1 MQHFTQAEIRHIED
15 RYQDFLKVIQNK
27 FDEGRLA
34 RIDKAFRFSNA
45 AHDGIKRKSGEP
57 YIIHPIAVAKIV
69 AKDLGLGATSIMAA
83 LLHDVVEDT
92 EYSVTDIENMFGEK
106 VARIV
111 DGLTKLSG
119 DFDSRQA
126 LTLKKMLMTLSDDVR
141 VILIKIA
148 DRLHNMQTLDSMLPH
163 KKLKIAGET
172 LYLYVPLAH
181 RLGLYAIKNELEEL
195 SFKYKHPEEYNQI
208 LYLLHNQE
216 EKRNYLVNEFIK
228 PIQEKLQI
236 EHIDS
241 IVSHRLK
248 STYSIWQ
255 KMQKK
260 GLSFNEIYD
269 LLAIRIVIKPKEGIS
284 EKRQCFDV
292 LSIVTDIYKPKP
304 DRIRDWITI
313 PKANGYESLHVTVMG
328 PQGKWVEVQI
338 RTERMDEVAEYGFAA
353 HYRYKD
359 ISTYESELETWIERI
374 RDHIRNPDS
383 DAFEF
388 LDDFKLNLYATEINV
403 FTPKGDMISLPQ
415 GSTIIDF
422 AYDIHTELGNKCIGA
437 KINLKLVPISH
448 VLQNG
453 DQVEILTS
461 ENQSPKL
468 EWLKFT
474 TTAKARS
481 KIKDAFKLE
490 KKKHIEKGKEMVEE
504 AIKDANE
511 PLTAN
516 NLKKIIA
523 HFNLNNKEQLY
534 SEVGMGFLE
543 LKNLNVILGKKSEN
557 KLVKYWN
564 ITFSRKKKEEPQSQQ
579 EIEEDDQ
586 NDELPGKKIDKKKPF
601 ILKEAQDNIT
611 YSLAKCCN
619 PIPGEQVIGYLST
632 DDHVIIHK
640 TDCKEIARFLSSHGE
655 RIITAEW
662 TKFKKQSYL
671 TRLKLDG
678 FDRVGIVNEVTNI
691 VSKEHNIN
699 MRSVKFDTHEG
710 IFEGDLFLYI
720 HNTEDLTNLIN
731 RLEKIKGINNV
742 SRDVN
747 LDD

>member
-1 MQHFTQAEIRHIED
+1 MQHFNKAEIRQIED
-15 RYQDFLKVIQNK
+15 RYQDFLKVIKDK
-27 FDEGRLA
+27 FDDKRLE
-34 RIDKAFRFSNA
+34 RIEKAFRFANA

-57 YIIHPIAVAKIV
+57 YIIHPIAVARIV
-69 AKDLGLGATSIMAA
+69 AKNLGLGATSICAA
-83 LLHDVVEDT
+83 ILHDVVEDT
-92 EYSVTDIENMFGEK
+92 EYSINDIENMFGEK

-148 DRLHNMQTLDSMLPH
+148 DRLHNMQTLDSMPPH
-163 KKLKIAGET
+163 KKIKIAGET

-195 SFKYKHPEEYNQI
+195 SFKYKHPEEYNKI
-208 LYLLHNQE
+208 LLMLHNQE
-216 EKRNYLVNEFIK
+216 EKRNYLVNEFIR
-228 PIQEKLQI
+228 PIKEKLEEEKI
-236 EHIDS
+236 ES
-241 IVSHRLK
+241 TVTNRLK

-260 GLSFNEIYD
+260 GVTFNEIYD
-269 LLAIRIVIKPKEGIS
+269 ILAVRIVIKARPGIS

-292 LSIVTDIYKPKP
+292 LSLITDIYKPRP
-304 DRIRDWITI
+304 DRIRDWITL

-338 RTERMDEVAEYGFAA
+338 RTERMDEIAEHGFAA

-359 ISTYESELETWIERI
+359 ISTFENELDTWIERI
-374 RDHIRNPDS
+374 REHLRSPDS

-388 LDDFKLNLYATEINV
+388 LDDFKLNLYASEINL
-403 FTPKGDMISLPQ
+403 FTPKGDMVSLPQ

-422 AYDIHTELGNKCIGA
+422 AYEIHTDLGNKCIGA
-437 KINLKLVPISH
+437 KINFKLVPISH
-448 VLQNG
+448 VLENG
-453 DQVEILTS
+453 DQIEILTS
-461 ENQSPKL
+461 EKQTPKL
-468 EWLKFT
+468 EWLKFAT
-474 TTAKARS
+474 TTKARA

-490 KKKHIEKGKEMVEE
+490 KKKHVDKGKEMVE
-504 AIKDANE
+504 DALKAAKA
-511 PLTAN
+511 PITSN

-523 HFNLNNKEQLY
+523 HFNLNNKDQLY

-543 LKNLNVILGKKSEN
+543 LDNLDEILGKKSPN

-564 ITFSRKKKEEPQSQQ
+564 ITFSRKKKEES
-579 EIEEDDQ
+579 EETEPEPEAENQ
-586 NDELPGKKIDKKKPF
+586 KKLIKIDKGKPF
-601 ILKEAQDNIT
+601 LLKEAQDNVT

-619 PIPGEQVIGYLST
+619 PIPGDKVIGYLST
-632 DDHVIIHK
+632 DEHVIIHK
-640 TDCKEIARFLSSHGE
+640 TGCKEVEKFLSSHGN
-655 RIITAEW
+655 RIIAAEW

-671 TRLKLDG
+671 TRLRLEG
-678 FDRVGIVNEVTNI
+678 FDRLGIVNEVTNVI
-691 VSKEHNIN
+691 SKQLSIN
-699 MRSVKFDTHEG
+699 MRSVKFDTHDG

-720 HNTEDLTNLIN
+720 HNADDLHRLIA
-731 RLEKIKGINNV
+731 RLEKIKGIERV
-742 SRDVN
+742 SRDEN
-747 LDD
+747 LTD

>member
-1 MQHFTQAEIRHIED
+1 MQHFNQAEIRQIED

-27 FDEGRLA
+27 FDPERLA
-34 RIDKAFRFSNA
+34 RIEKAFRFANA

-57 YIIHPIAVAKIV
+57 YIIHPIAVSKIV
-69 AKDLGLGATSIMAA
+69 AKDLGLGATSIVAS

-92 EYSVTDIENMFGEK
+92 EYSIEDVENMFGDK

-126 LTLKKMLMTLSDDVR
+126 LTLKKMLMTLSDDIR

-163 KKLKIAGET
+163 KRIKIAGET
-172 LYLYVPLAH
+172 LYLYVPLAN

-195 SFKYKHPEEYNQI
+195 SFKYKHPEEYNKI
-208 LYLLHNQE
+208 LYMLHNQE
-216 EKRNYLVNEFIK
+216 EKRNYLVHEFIK
-228 PIQEKLQI
+228 PIVRKLEDEKI
-236 EHIDS
+236 ES
-241 IVSHRLK
+241 TVTHRLK

-260 GLSFNEIYD
+260 GLTFNEIYD
-269 LLAIRIVIKPKEGIS
+269 ILAVRIVIKAKPGIS

-292 LSIVTDIYKPKP
+292 LSLITDIYKPKP
-304 DRIRDWITI
+304 DRIRDWITL

-338 RTERMDEVAEYGFAA
+338 RTERMDEIAEYGFAA

-359 ISTYESELETWIERI
+359 ISTYESELENWIERI
-374 RDHIRNPDS
+374 REHLRNPDS

-388 LDDFKLNLYATEINV
+388 LDDFKLNLFAAEINV
-403 FTPKGDMISLPQ
+403 FTPKGDMVSLPQ
-415 GSTIIDF
+415 GSTVIDF
-422 AYDIHTELGNKCIGA
+422 AYEIHTDLGNKCIGA
-437 KINLKLVPISH
+437 KINLKLVTISH

-461 ENQSPKL
+461 KKQTPQL
-468 EWLKFT
+468 EWLKFAT
-474 TTAKARS
+474 TTKAHS

-490 KKKHIEKGKEMVEE
+490 KKMHIEKGREMVEE
-504 AIKDANE
+504 AMKNVKE
-511 PLTAN
+511 PVTSN
-516 NLKKIIA
+516 NLKKIVA

-534 SEVGMGFLE
+534 SEVGMGFLQ
-543 LKNLNVILGKKSEN
+543 LNGLDEILGEKAKN

-564 ITFSRKKKEEPQSQQ
+564 ITFNRKKKDEDTGQEE
-579 EIEEDDQ
+579 
-586 NDELPGKKIDKKKPF
+586 ELHEKIDKGKPF
-601 ILKEAQDNIT
+601 ILKEEQDNIT
-611 YSLAKCCN
+611 YSLARCCN
-619 PIPGEQVIGYLST
+619 PIPGDKVIGYLST

-640 TDCKEIARFLSSHGE
+640 TGCTEVEKFLSSRGD

-662 TKFKKQSYL
+662 TKFKRQSYL
-671 TRLKLDG
+671 TRLRLEG
-678 FDRVGIVNEVTNI
+678 FDRVGIVNEVTNVI
-691 VSKEHNIN
+691 SKQHSIN

-710 IFEGDLFLYI
+710 IFEGDLFIYI
-720 HNTEDLTNLIN
+720 HSAEDLAHLIS
-731 RLEKIKGINNV
+731 RLEKIRGIDSV
-742 SRDVN
+742 TRDEI
-747 LDD
+747 LTD

>member
-1 MQHFTQAEIRHIED
+1 VQHFTQAEIRHIED
-15 RYQDFLKVIQNK
+15 RYEDFLKEIRNK
-27 FDEGRLA
+27 FDEERLA
-34 RIDKAFRFSNA
+34 RIEKAFRFANA

-69 AKDLGLGATSIMAA
+69 AKDLGLGATSIVAA

-92 EYSVTDIENMFGEK
+92 EYSVADIENMFGEK

-148 DRLHNMQTLDSMLPH
+148 DRLHNMQTLDSMPPH

-181 RLGLYAIKNELEEL
+181 RLGLYAVKNELEEL

-216 EKRNYLVNEFIK
+216 EKRNYLVNEFIR
-228 PIQEKLQI
+228 PIKEKLEEEKI
-236 EHIDS
+236 ECT
-241 IVSHRLK
+241 VSHRLK
-248 STYSIWQ
+248 STYSIWE

-260 GLSFNEIYD
+260 GVSFNEIYD
-269 LLAIRIVIKPKEGIS
+269 LLAIRIVIKAKPEIS

-313 PKANGYESLHVTVMG
+313 PKVNGYESLHVTVMG

-338 RTERMDEVAEYGFAA
+338 RTERMDEIAERGFAA

-359 ISTYESELETWIERI
+359 ISTYESELEHWIERI
-374 RDHIRNPDS
+374 RDHLQNPES

-388 LDDFKLNLYATEINV
+388 LDDFKLNLYSTEINV
-403 FTPKGDMISLPQ
+403 FTPKGDMISMPQ

-422 AYDIHTELGNKCIGA
+422 AYEIHTDLGNKCIGA
-437 KINLKLVPISH
+437 KINLKLVPVSH

-453 DQVEILTS
+453 DQIEILTS

-474 TTAKARS
+474 TSAKARA

-490 KKKHIEKGKEMVEE
+490 QKKHIDKGKEMVEE
-504 AIKDANE
+504 ALKNANA

-523 HFNLNNKEQLY
+523 HYNLNNKDQLY
-534 SEVGMGFLE
+534 SEVGMGFLQMNE
-543 LKNLNVILGKKSEN
+543 IPEVLGRKSEN

-564 ITFSRKKKEEPQSQQ
+564 ITFSRKKKEETEE
-579 EIEEDDQ
+579 EIEDGLETTAQ
-586 NDELPGKKIDKKKPF
+586 KIDKRKPF
-601 ILKEAQDNIT
+601 LLKEAQDNIT

-619 PIPGEQVIGYLST
+619 PIPGEKVIGYLST

-640 TDCKEIARFLSSHGE
+640 TGCKEIEKFLSSKGE

-671 TRLKLDG
+671 TRLRLEG
-678 FDRVGIVNEVTNI
+678 FDRVGIVNEVTNVI
-691 VSKEHNIN
+691 SKENNIN

-720 HNTEDLTNLIN
+720 HNTDDLTNLIAS
-731 RLEKIKGINNV
+731 LQKIKGIDNV
-742 SRDVN
+742 SRVEELND
-747 LDD
+747 